1 MMRSY
6 TMTILL
12 LVVIVLALGATAVLA
27 AEGAEMPWDGLE
39 IAVGGVVLL
48 WAGVVSGLI
57 EIGKHVRV
65 GGNALLGTPGRIWAA
80 NLILGGVGMFV
91 YELTQGAEVLPA
103 LLAALTAV
111 VAASGVFEGLKTA
124 VGNSS
129 AASVS
134 R

>member
-1 MMRSY
+1 MRSY

-57 EIGKHVRV
+57 EIGKHIRI
-65 GGNALLGTPGRIWAA
+65 GGSPLLGTPGRIWAA
-80 NLILGGVGMFV
+80 NLILGGAGVLV
-91 YELTQGAEVLPA
+91 YELLQGKPF
-103 LLAALTAV
+103 LAALIAAGAAV
-111 VAASGVFEGLKTA
+111 VAASGIFEGVKTA
-124 VGNSS
+124 VGKSS
-129 AASVS
+129 APGAI

>member
-1 MMRSY
+1 MRSY

-48 WAGVVSGLI
+48 WGGVVSGLI
-57 EIGKHVRV
+57 EIGKHIRI
-65 GGNALLGTPGRIWAA
+65 GGSPLLGTPGRIWAA
-80 NLILGGVGMFV
+80 NLIFGGVGVFV
-91 YELTQGAEVLPA
+91 YELAQGAELLPA
-103 LLAALTAV
+103 LLAAVTAV
-111 VAASGVFEGLKTA
+111 VAASGIFEGIKNA
-124 VGNSS
+124 AGKSS
-129 AASVS
+129 AASAS